1 MLEKKRS
8 NLPVW
13 NTLSVFPLSHSQ
25 AYGFPSLSPSAPLP
39 AEKAFLSIPNIP
51 APNLLVYIQH
61 SHTG

>member
-13 NTLSVFPLSHSQ
+13 NILSVFPLSHSQ

-39 AEKAFLSIPNIP
+39 AEIAFLSIPNIP
-51 APNLLVYIQH
+51 APK
-61 SHTG
+61 